1 MFNINVNDIF
11 LFPDNVCL
19 SNDDDDATL
28 YSIGENDNT
37 NRNILKK
44 NFYLYKMSFSSNPDR
59 IDLILEDGTKIP
71 STEKYVVLRVTID
84 NTLTFYNQFKNL
96 CKKNCKQ
103 TKRTEKK
110 LLHI

>member
-59 IDLILEDGTKIP
+59 IDLILKDGTKIP
-71 STEKYVVLRVTID
+71 STEKYVVLRVND
-84 NTLTFYNQFKNL
+84 RQYADFLQPVQKSL
-96 CKKNCKQ
+96 
-103 TKRTEKK
+103 
-110 LLHI
+110 